1 MIPAMQAAIA
11 WKSDAL
17 QWAAVRPPPV
27 ELDAARPWRVEAGA
41 SVPCV
46 RRPSGG
52 HDARIAA

>member
-27 ELDAARPWRVEAGA
+27 ELDAAALAG
-41 SVPCV
+41 
-46 RRPSGG
+46 
-52 HDARIAA
+52 